1 MLIKVLKLKLNYKFW
16 YSNRLKHWPYCYYI
30 NLLVLVCHAARGT
43 GNGSELFTRVGLY
56 NINMYSFSLFS
67 CTYAAT
73 CNNIRF
79 GSFNTSIYIYIYMT
93 RNKVG
98 N

>member
-43 GNGSELFTRVGLY
+43 GNGSEFIYPSWTIYRSVWIGLIVAETE
-56 NINMYSFSLFS
+56 NWNW
-67 CTYAAT
+67 
-73 CNNIRF
+73 
-79 GSFNTSIYIYIYMT
+79 
-93 RNKVG
+93 KH
-98 N
+98 